1 MPDYA
6 LARVLH
12 VLGVVMW
19 IGGVAMVTTVIL
31 PAVRRLAAPEDRI
44 ATFESIEHRFAWQA
58 RVTTLITGITG
69 FYLTHRLDAW
79 DRFGEVAYWWMHA
92 MVGIWLVFTLI
103 LFLLEPLLLRRL
115 FLRKATEKPE
125 QTFAFVQRMH
135 WVLLTLSLITIAGAA
150 AGSHGW
156 FWIEASG

>member
-12 VLGVVMW
+12 VLGIVMW

-31 PAVRRLAAPEDRI
+31 PAVRHLTAPEDRI

-58 RVTTLITGITG
+58 RVTTLVTGISG

-79 DRFGEVAYWWMHA
+79 DRFGEVAYWWMPA

-103 LFLLEPLLLRRL
+103 LFLLEPPPYKSSNEIVRLLHVFSTPLQFWL
-115 FLRKATEKPE
+115 SVSGPL
-125 QTFAFVQRMH
+125 Q
-135 WVLLTLSLITIAGAA
+135 VLP
-150 AGSHGW
+150 
-156 FWIEASG
+156 

>member
-6 LARVLH
+6 VARVLH

-44 ATFESIEHRFAWQA
+44 ATFESIEHRFSWQA

-69 FYLTHRLDAW
+69 FYLTDRLNAW
-79 DRFGEVAYWWMHA
+79 DRFGEVAYWWMPA

-115 FLRKATEKPE
+115 FLRKAAEQPE
-125 QTFAFVQRMH
+125 QTFDFVQRMH
-135 WVLLTLSLITIAGAA
+135 WVLLTLSLITVAGAV

-156 FWIEASG
+156 IWTAAGG